1 MRASAACFAI
11 VQSDQSME
19 NIGVQ
24 QTSFAVRV
32 VQFKANLGV
41 ADRWFSADCL
51 DYCFSLKVGTSR
63 RNLACGDAK
72 RCSSFVELVGQKLVN
87 RVEIYKSERVRYLSS
102 RPVSLTRNIR

>member
-19 NIGVQ
+19 NIAVQ

-72 RCSSFVELVGQKLVN
+72 RCSSFVELVGQKLVKP
-87 RVEIYKSERVRYLSS
+87 IPKVRHYESG
-102 RPVSLTRNIR
+102 N